1 MLYKVSINVSI
12 KNDISYVK
20 LYVVKNSKLSPHS
33 RKSFNWKQATNVTC
47 SHTFQAAFLLSVVK
61 GVEIHEAQLT
71 LKSHSNP
78 LEPVTKSVWKTFCP
92 HMTFPIWFIPIDFT
106 WEHFQ
111 NKVKRSNN
119 FEFKSSHLC
128 VVGHKKWGS
137 AVMLH
142 EEFGEE
148 SNPSVVAVEDDPFAC
163 TIGLPDEI
171 ILQKSWRV
179 QVHHNINEARD
190 AAGGQSLM
198 RTYERTQMMLF
209 KKPSNIFTVQRG
221 LKKAKFTHK
230 CESSIHNIAFSSVIS
245 SIKYV
250 GGFRCEKT
258 TGDVNF
264 SVEEVLF

>member
-1 MLYKVSINVSI
+1 
-12 KNDISYVK
+12 
-20 LYVVKNSKLSPHS
+20 
-33 RKSFNWKQATNVTC
+33 
-47 SHTFQAAFLLSVVK
+47 
-61 GVEIHEAQLT
+61 
-71 LKSHSNP
+71 
-78 LEPVTKSVWKTFCP
+78 
-92 HMTFPIWFIPIDFT
+92 
-106 WEHFQ
+106 
-111 NKVKRSNN
+111 
-119 FEFKSSHLC
+119 
-128 VVGHKKWGS
+128 
-137 AVMLH
+137 MLH

-148 SNPSVVAVEDDPFAC
+148 SNPSVVAVEDDPFAG

-198 RTYERTQMMLF
+198 RTYERTQMMRF